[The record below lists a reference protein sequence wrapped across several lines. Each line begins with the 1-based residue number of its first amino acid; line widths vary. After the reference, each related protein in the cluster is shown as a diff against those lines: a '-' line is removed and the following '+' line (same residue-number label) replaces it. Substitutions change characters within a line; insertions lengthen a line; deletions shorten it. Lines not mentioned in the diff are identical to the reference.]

1 MSRFSIKR
9 PVLALSLWLVVV
21 LGLGIFASTLKSTF
35 DDSFSLPGAQSTQ
48 AQETLEK
55 LNAGKPSPSTVK
67 VVWAPSNGDIEDIED
82 IESAATKK
90 ALGPLLK
97 KISGLDFVACV
108 ESPYG
113 ENLGASCA
121 TKTSIS
127 VEKALMHAIHKELRK
142 VTGLTN
148 KEITESARVL
158 AQIAPLAQANGGDL
172 AAIAR
177 ALPALAKLS
186 QLPPNVLAGL
196 RTIDQALASAS
207 TGLDRK
213 QLEEVDRALGGIQ
226 KFATLPIE
234 LRNELAKTS
243 PQALAAIAQA
253 LPDAVAQ
260 LNQTEMDFNN
270 AVNVLSAAAKATDSA
285 TSPISQ
291 KQNVAFATVTLRES
305 TLTPA
310 QSTELNNIVKSAD
323 VGNIQVGASGGV
335 LEGAGAGADN
345 SEAIGLLA
353 AVIILLIAFGSL
365 VAAGLPIVV
374 ALTGLVAGQ
383 LLVVIV
389 AKFIT
394 VASFAPTLA
403 AMIGLGVGI
412 DYALFISNR
421 YRQGLQDGLTP
432 RDAALKSVG
441 TAGRAVLF
449 AGSTVI
455 LALLGMFVLGIS
467 FFNGLAVAAAATVLM
482 VMASALFM
490 LPALLSLLGTRSFG
504 LRLPWGKNP
513 VTTPDDPKRWRAYAR
528 LLQKKPLI
536 PFLASL
542 VLVGG
547 LATPALSLE
556 LGFPDDGSQAQGSPL
571 RVGYDLL
578 ARGFG
583 PGVSGPFFVAVQT
596 QNKND
601 FAALTEVIRELNKT
615 EGVAS
620 TLPTVDMIPLVDLNK
635 DTFGDGGKVAAVL
648 VQPNTAPD
656 DPATAQLLDRIRST
670 TATEI
675 DRKDGTKVYV
685 GGTQAVS
692 TDFTNVLIKVL
703 PVFLLLVV
711 GLGFVALMLLFHSI
725 VIPLTAALTS
735 LLSFAGAM
743 GVTVAIFQWGW
754 LDPILGVS
762 GTGPILPFL
771 PVMVF
776 AILFGLSMDYQVFL
790 VSRMKESWEKTSDNR
805 LAVREGLAGS
815 GKVVVIA
822 AAIMSCVFISFVPT
836 PIDAIKLFGVALAA
850 SVIIDAFIVRLVLIP
865 SIMTLLGKANWWMPQ
880 WADKVLP
887 KITLE

>member
-1 MSRFSIKR
+1 MSRLAIRR
-9 PVLALSLWLVVV
+9 PVLALVVWFAIV
-21 LGLGIFASTLKSTF
+21 LGLGVFASTLNSTF
-35 DDSFSLPGAQSTQ
+35 NDSFSLPGAQSTQ
-48 AQETLEK
+48 AQDLLEK
-55 LNAGKPSPSTVK
+55 LNSGKATPTSIK
-67 VVWAPSNGDIEDIED
+67 IVWAPTQGK
-82 IESAATKK
+82 IESTNTKQ
-90 ALGPLLK
+90 AIDPLLK
-97 KISGLDFVACV
+97 KISGLDYVACV

-113 ENLGASCA
+113 ENLGSSCA
-121 TKTSIS
+121 TKTRIS

-142 VTGLTN
+142 ATGMTN
-148 KEITESARVL
+148 KEIEESARIL

-186 QLPPNVLAGL
+186 QLPPDLLAGL
-196 RTIDQALASAS
+196 RTIDQALADAS
-207 TGLDRK
+207 TGLSRK
-213 QLEEVDRALGGIQ
+213 QLEEVDKALGGVQ

-234 LRNELAKTS
+234 LRNELAKAS
-243 PQALAAIAQA
+243 PQELAAIARA
-253 LPDAVAQ
+253 IPDAVAQ
-260 LNQTEMDFNN
+260 LNQTERDFNN
-270 AVNVLSAAAKATDSA
+270 AVNVLSSAAKATDTAS
-285 TSPISQ
+285 SPISE
-291 KQNVAFATVTLRES
+291 KENIAFATVTFQGTS
-305 TLTPA
+305 VTPA
-310 QSTELNNIVKSAD
+310 QATELSDSIKNANTD
-323 VGNIQVGASGGV
+323 DLEVGASGAI

-353 AVIILLIAFGSL
+353 AIIILLIAFGSL

-383 LLVVIV
+383 LLVVVV

-412 DYALFISNR
+412 DYALFITNR
-421 YRQGLQDGLTP
+421 YRQGLQEGLAP

-455 LALLGMFVLGIS
+455 LALLGMFVLGIQ
-467 FFNGLAVAAAATVLM
+467 FFNGLAVAAAAAVLM
-482 VMASALFM
+482 VMLSALFM
-490 LPALLSLLGTRSFG
+490 LPALLSLLGTKSFG

-513 VTTPDDPKRWRAYAR
+513 ATTPEDPKRWRAYAR

-547 LATPALSLE
+547 LAAPALTLE
-556 LGFPDDGSQAQGSPL
+556 LGFPDDGSQAKGSPL
-571 RVGYDLL
+571 RTGYDLL

-583 PGVSGPFFVAVQT
+583 PGVSGPFFIAVET
-596 QNKND
+596 PKEND
-601 FAALTEVIRELNKT
+601 FTALKETIRKLNAT

-620 TLPTVDMIPLVDLNK
+620 TLPTIDMLPLVDLDK
-635 DTFGDGGKVAAVL
+635 TTFGDGGKVTAVL
-648 VQPNTAPD
+648 VQPTTAPD

-675 DRKDGTKVYV
+675 NLKDGTNIYV

-711 GLGFVALMLLFHSI
+711 GLGFIALMLLFHSI
-725 VIPLTAALTS
+725 VIPLTAAITS
-735 LLSFAGAM
+735 LLSFGGAM

-754 LDPILGVS
+754 LDSLLGVS

-805 LAVREGLAGS
+805 LSVREGLAGS

-822 AAIMSCVFISFVPT
+822 ATIMSCVFISFIPT
-836 PIDAIKLFGVALAA
+836 PIDTIKLFGVALAA

-865 SIMTLLGKANWWMPQ
+865 SIMTLLGKSNWWLPK

-887 KITLE
+887 KISLE

>member
-1 MSRFSIKR
+1 MSKFAIRR
-9 PVLALSLWLVVV
+9 PILALIAWVVIV
-21 LGLGIFASTLKSTF
+21 LGLGVFASTLNSTF
-35 DDSFSLPGAQSTQ
+35 NDSFSLPGAQSTQ
-48 AQETLEK
+48 AQDLLETLNNDKE
-55 LNAGKPSPSTVK
+55 SPATIK
-67 VVWAPSNGDIEDIED
+67 VVWSPEKGAIDAE
-82 IESAATKK
+82 ATQK
-90 ALGPLLK
+90 AVTPLLK
-97 KISGLDFVACV
+97 ELASLSYVACV
-108 ESPYG
+108 QNPYG
-113 ENLGASCA
+113 DNLGNSCA
-121 TKTSIS
+121 TTTNIS

-148 KEITESARVL
+148 RELEESARIL
-158 AQIAPLAQANGGDL
+158 AKIAPLAEANGADL

-177 ALPALAKLS
+177 ALPAIAKLS
-186 QLPPNVLAGL
+186 LLPPDLLAGL

-207 TGLDRK
+207 TGLSRK
-213 QLEEVDRALGGIQ
+213 QLEEVDKALGGIQ
-226 KFATLPIE
+226 KFASIPID
-234 LRNELAKTS
+234 LRKELAKAS
-243 PQALAAIAQA
+243 PNELAAIARA
-253 LPDAVAQ
+253 LPGAVKEI
-260 LNQTEMDFNN
+260 NKVEKDFNN
-270 AVNVLSAAAKATDSA
+270 EVGVLSAAAKATDA
-285 TSPISQ
+285 AVSPISA
-291 KQNVAFATVTLRES
+291 KGDVAFATVTLGGT

-310 QSTELNNIVKSAD
+310 QASELSEIIKDAD
-323 VGNIQVGASGGV
+323 TSSLAVGASGSV
-335 LEGAGAGADN
+335 LEGAGAGGDN

-353 AVIILLIAFGSL
+353 AIIILLIAFGSL
-365 VAAGLPIVV
+365 IAAGLPIVV
-374 ALTGLVAGQ
+374 AVTGLVAGQ
-383 LLVVIV
+383 LLVVV
-389 AKFIT
+389 AAKFTT

-412 DYALFISNR
+412 DYALFITNR
-421 YRQGLQDGLTP
+421 YRQGLQDGLAP

-455 LALLGMFVLGIS
+455 LALLGMFVLGIQ
-467 FFNGLAVAAAATVLM
+467 FFNGLAVAAAAAVLM
-482 VMASALFM
+482 VMISALFM
-490 LPALLSLLGTRSFG
+490 LPALLSLLGTKSFG
-504 LRLPWGKNP
+504 LRLPWGKDP
-513 VTTPDDPKRWRAYAR
+513 TVTPDDPKRWRAYAR

-547 LATPALSLE
+547 LATPALTLQ

-583 PGVSGPFFVAVQT
+583 PGVSGPFFVAVET
-596 QNKND
+596 PKEND
-601 FAALTEVIRELNKT
+601 FSALKETIRDLNDT
-615 EGVAS
+615 DGVAS
-620 TLPTVDMIPLVDLNK
+620 TLPTVEMLPLIELNK
-635 DTFGDGGKVAAVL
+635 ETFGDGGRVTAVL
-648 VQPNTAPD
+648 VQPSTSPQ
-656 DPATAQLLDRIRST
+656 DPATAELLDRIRSQ

-675 DRKDGTKVYV
+675 EQKSGTKIYV

-692 TDFTNVLIKVL
+692 TDFTDVLIRVL
-703 PVFLLLVV
+703 PAFLLLVV
-711 GLGFVALMLLFHSI
+711 GLGFIALMLLFHSI

-743 GVTVAIFQWGW
+743 GVTVMIFQWGW
-754 LDPILGVS
+754 LDSLLGVS

-790 VSRMKESWEKTSDNR
+790 VSRMKESWEKSADNR

-822 AAIMSCVFISFVPT
+822 ATIMSCVFMSFIPT

-865 SIMTLLGKANWWMPQ
+865 SIMTLLGRSNWWMPR
-880 WADKVLP
+880 WADKILP
-887 KITLE
+887 KISLE